1 MNIQALSPKVA
12 GLFGYGVML
21 VDGYEQELSSVERE
35 KENRIRYNQSKPK
48 RVGLT
53 KVELKTNEL
62 LKHMPDTF
70 TTEDLK
76 NKNKELQIFNTV
88 NVSYISAYF
97 NGAYTVKRFR
107 EKSTRKLITTFT
119 KINQE

>member
-1 MNIQALSPKVA
+1 MNIQELSPKMA

-21 VDGYEQELSSVERE
+21 VDGYTPELSSVDRE
-35 KENRIRYNQSKPK
+35 KEGRIRYKKSKLK

-70 TTEDLK
+70 TVEDLN
-76 NKNKELQIFNTV
+76 NKNKELKIFNT
-88 NVSYISAYF
+88 SSIGYISAYF
-97 NGAYTVKRFR
+97 NGNYTVKRHR